1 MAASSGSRPTDRPH
15 PRTIT
20 SAAELKAMTHPLRQR
35 IVRHL
40 STHGPAT
47 STTLA
52 QVLGE
57 NTGTTSYHLRQ
68 LERFGFIEEIP
79 ERSTGRERWWR
90 SVPLDLRRPDRST
103 LSDEVREIF
112 DRREDEQFANDLRL
126 FLRLREGQDG
136 DLKGWV
142 QGSRAGCH
150 MTAAELAQF
159 HEAYLELL
167 DRFGHGPQDAPAG
180 SRVVALRFFAVPDE
194 GDDAASA
201 GEPDEPD
208 NVCITTEAEEH
219 GPAR

>member
-1 MAASSGSRPTDRPH
+1 MAVSSGSRPT

-35 IVRHL
+35 IARHL

-68 LERFGFIEEIP
+68 LERFGFVEEIP
-79 ERSTGRERWWR
+79 ERSAGRERWWR
-90 SVPLDLRRPDRST
+90 AVPLDLRRPDRGSLT
-103 LSDEVREIF
+103 DEVREIF
-112 DRREDEQFANDLRL
+112 DRREDAQFANDLRL

-142 QGSRAGCH
+142 QGSRAGYH

-167 DRFGHGPQDAPAG
+167 DRFGHGPEDAPPG
-180 SRVVALRFFAVPDE
+180 SRLVALRFFAVPDDE
-194 GDDAASA
+194 PGDDPDA
-201 GEPDEPD
+201 EPDEPD
-208 NVCITTEAEEH
+208 NIARTGVPEEH
-219 GPAR
+219 DPPH

>member
-1 MAASSGSRPTDRPH
+1 MAAASGSRPT

-20 SAAELKAMTHPLRQR
+20 SAAELKAMTHPLRQQ

-40 STHGPAT
+40 GTHGPAT

-68 LERFGFIEEIP
+68 LERFGFVEEIP

-90 SVPLDLRRPDRST
+90 TVPIDLRRPDRNSLT
-103 LSDEVREIF
+103 DEVREIF
-112 DRREDEQFANDLRL
+112 DRREDAQFANDLRL

-136 DLKGWV
+136 DLRGWV

-150 MTAAELAQF
+150 MTAEELAQF
-159 HEAYLELL
+159 HDAYLELL
-167 DRFGHGPQDAPAG
+167 DRFGHGPEDAPPG
-180 SRVVALRFFAVPDE
+180 SRLVALRFFAVPDDE
-194 GDDAASA
+194 DSA
-201 GEPDEPD
+201 GEPDEPAD
-208 NVCITTEAEEH
+208 VATTAISEEH
-219 GPAR
+219 NLPR